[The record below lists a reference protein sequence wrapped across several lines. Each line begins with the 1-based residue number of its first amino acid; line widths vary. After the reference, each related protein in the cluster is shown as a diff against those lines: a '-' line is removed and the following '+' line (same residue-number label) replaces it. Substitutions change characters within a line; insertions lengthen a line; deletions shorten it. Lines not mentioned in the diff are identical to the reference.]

1 MGVVGRSFLRL
12 EKIPVD
18 TLVLGAN
25 YIWYLEAKIGK
36 CRVRILS
43 QVSTNRP
50 YTIEGN
56 FICMD
61 R

>member
-12 EKIPVD
+12 EKIPMD

-36 CRVRILS
+36 FRARILS
-43 QVSTNRP
+43 QLSTNRP

>member
-12 EKIPVD
+12 AKIPMD

-36 CRVRILS
+36 FRARISIGIFSRGKRSLLIS
-43 QVSTNRP
+43 
-50 YTIEGN
+50 
-56 FICMD
+56 FC
-61 R
+61 

>member
-12 EKIPVD
+12 EKIPMD

-36 CRVRILS
+36 FRARISIGIFSRGKRSLLIS
-43 QVSTNRP
+43 
-50 YTIEGN
+50 Y
-56 FICMD
+56 C
-61 R
+61 